1 MCSVSGLVLLYFSSR
16 RFAKMWFKGI
26 SFSSKNCP
34 LVYLVDAAGVRST
47 VDRFPEILEE
57 NASEVFY
64 GYVSQSIFKSFCLD
78 LEKKKCTTKVF
89 YNISCSNSRYGY
101 DCADE
106 AMKLLANSATTNA
119 DGSMEI
125 NDIRISHSTDGVIS

>member
-1 MCSVSGLVLLYFSSR
+1 MSVEPAIGGLSETIVPNLVLHFCR

-47 VDRFPEILEE
+47 VDRFPEIMEE

-64 GYVSQSIFKSFCLD
+64 GYAVSRPTRPCQ
-78 LEKKKCTTKVF
+78 
-89 YNISCSNSRYGY
+89 
-101 DCADE
+101 
-106 AMKLLANSATTNA
+106 
-119 DGSMEI
+119 
-125 NDIRISHSTDGVIS
+125 

>member
-1 MCSVSGLVLLYFSSR
+1 MGR

-64 GYVSQSIFKSFCLD
+64 
-78 LEKKKCTTKVF
+78 
-89 YNISCSNSRYGY
+89 SNSRYGY
-101 DCADE
+101 EYVDE
-106 AMKLLANSATTNA
+106 ASKMLADSSTTNA
-119 DGSMEI
+119 DGSLEI
-125 NDIRISHSTDGVIS
+125 HDIRISHSADGVVS

>member
-1 MCSVSGLVLLYFSSR
+1 
-16 RFAKMWFKGI
+16 MWFKGI

-64 GYVSQSIFKSFCLD
+64 GYVDPIQLGLFNGSMTNFSLFHSRCR
-78 LEKKKCTTKVF
+78 
-89 YNISCSNSRYGY
+89 NSRYGY
-101 DCADE
+101 DYVEE
-106 AMKLLANSATTNA
+106 AMKVVANSVEPNA

-125 NDIRISHSTDGVIS
+125 NDIRISHSADGIVS